1 MEGTM
6 KSVTYQEV
14 IRELSRRVVVD
25 SRSSGDGTEERLGR
39 CNIVGWG
46 NGLSSSARVRW
57 WGVVVVGHDVRRGSG
72 GEQRRAE
79 ERVDRGCIGPRLPD
93 IISGCGVV
101 FAYVIE
107 EDSAGVG
114 AYLCGVIGAGYLSEE
129 RAPSVSSVEGKSTQL
144 PTHPDAALLFISVRR
159 WSSPC

>member
-1 MEGTM
+1 MSHVGCR
-6 KSVTYQEV
+6 VG
-14 IRELSRRVVVD
+14 REEESR
-25 SRSSGDGTEERLGR
+25 
-39 CNIVGWG
+39 
-46 NGLSSSARVRW
+46 
-57 WGVVVVGHDVRRGSG
+57 
-72 GEQRRAE
+72 EQRAE
-79 ERVDRGCIGPRLPD
+79 PPRSCSRPRLLD

-107 EDSAGVG
+107 EDSEGVG